1 MDKVDTA
8 MVECFEIVLKE
19 TLNTPNIIKEWN
31 RLNNAHFLEDNR
43 PPVIIMIDEATGY
56 QKELDKKQQ
65 QWMSEF
71 AAFVWVAIFVPLMN
85 DLGKEEL
92 IKQKAN
98 AFKEDNNA

>member
-8 MVECFEIVLKE
+8 MVECFEIVLRE
-19 TLNTPNIIKEWN
+19 SLNNHNLIKEWN

-56 QKELDKKQQ
+56 QTELDKKQQ
-65 QWMSEF
+65 EWMSEF
-71 AAFVWVAIFVPLMN
+71 AAFVWVCIFVPLMN

-98 AFKEDNNA
+98 ALEEVSNG